1 MKWLFTIT
9 AFLSVFFC
17 FSQTDEIDRLTI
29 ELAYQKQDTTK
40 VRTSLQLIRSLV
52 ETENFK
58 KAILYL
64 EQTEQ
69 LAQGLN
75 YDKGLAET
83 NYFRGL
89 IYAREGDYLN
99 ALDSFNKSK
108 LLFQQINDP
117 LGVAKVNNNI
127 GLLEIN
133 RGNYAVGLKN
143 SISAIDVFEK
153 ENLQTELSLAYGNL
167 AEAYY
172 ETKQLD
178 NALEYNFKSLNAKEN
193 IGDTQ
198 GVKITTKNIGVIYS
212 LKNEH
217 SKAIEYFEKV
227 LAMLGPNDNAIRT
240 EILPRLGEEYLSLNK
255 TQSAGKYLAD
265 GLNLSRETDNEEGI
279 LRALNAMG
287 NLNLKEGRVRLAN
300 TQLNEAYEIAK
311 DSKYK
316 EELLKNLKL
325 HIELDSTRNYFQNAF
340 FWQGKYYNLKEEIE
354 RKNIANSSTAVNL
367 ERGSPA
373 INNQP
378 EDSEGVEKKNTPFPR
393 SEKSQ
398 YIIYA
403 LATALILSLV
413 GLIFLYVQRKKGEKD
428 RVDLNKERRELKLQN
443 EAYYEQMQNLEETN
457 NVKDRLFSIVSHDLK
472 DSVSSIKGFIDLLR
486 EDSLTREEFYDLV
499 PELSENANN
508 ASLLLFNLLNWSKS
522 QMQSL
527 ESHPE
532 VFNIQDIFKNKLHLI
547 EQKAEEKRIVVID
560 ESHRDFVY
568 ADKSMIEI
576 VIQNLI
582 TNAVKF
588 SRVGDIITVTNKE
601 HHGKSLITIEDT
613 GIGISEENMD
623 KLFQKNN
630 FTTIGTKNEKGTGLG
645 LVICKELVELNNGRI
660 WVESSKNVGTKFFIE
675 LPKSKPAES

>member
-1 MKWLFTIT
+1 MKWLLTIT
-9 AFLSVFFC
+9 TFLSVFFC

-40 VRTSLQLIRSLV
+40 VITSLQLIKSLV

-64 EQTEQ
+64 EQTDQ
-69 LAQGLN
+69 LAQSLN
-75 YDKGLAET
+75 YDKGLADT
-83 NYFRGL
+83 NFFRGL
-89 IYAREGDYLN
+89 IYAREDDYVN
-99 ALDSFNKSK
+99 ALDSFNKSR
-108 LLFQQINDP
+108 LLFQQLYDHI
-117 LGVAKVNNNI
+117 GVAKVNNNV

-133 RGNYAVGLKN
+133 RGNYAVGLRN
-143 SISAIDVFEK
+143 SMSAIDAFER

-167 AEAYY
+167 AEAYFK
-172 ETKQLD
+172 TKQLES
-178 NALEYNFKSLNAKEN
+178 ALEYSFKSLNAKEN
-193 IGDTQ
+193 ISDTL
-198 GVKITTKNIGVIYS
+198 GIKTTTKNIGIIYS
-212 LKNEH
+212 LENQH
-217 SKAIEYFEKV
+217 TKAIEYFEKV
-227 LAMLGPNDNAIRT
+227 LAMLGPDDNSIRT
-240 EILPRLGEEYLSLNK
+240 EILPRIGDEYLALNK
-255 TQSAGKYLAD
+255 TAVAGNYLVE
-265 GLNLSRETDNEEGI
+265 GLNLSREIGDDEGI
-279 LRALNAMG
+279 IRALNAMG

-300 TQLNEAYEIAK
+300 NQLNEAYEIAK
-311 DSKYK
+311 NSKHK
-316 EELLKNLKL
+316 PELLKNLKL
-325 HIELDSTRNYFQNAF
+325 RKELDSTRNYYQSAF
-340 FWQGKYYNLKEEIE
+340 FWQGKYYNLKEEIARE
-354 RKNIANSSTAVNL
+354 NAVNTSKIINLDSAKLEPTNEAEETTEENRNTNSSSL
-367 ERGSPA
+367 
-373 INNQP
+373 
-378 EDSEGVEKKNTPFPR
+378 
-393 SEKSQ
+393 SEKSK

-403 LATALILSLV
+403 LAA
-413 GLIFLYVQRKKGEKD
+413 GLLFSIAAFVFLFVQRKKDEQSRIDSINEK
-428 RVDLNKERRELKLQN
+428 RELKLQN
-443 EAYYEQMQNLEETN
+443 DAYYEQMQNLEETN

-472 DSVSSIKGFIDLLR
+472 DSVSSIKGFIDLLK

-532 VFNIQDIFKNKLHLI
+532 LFNIQDIFKGKLQLI

-588 SRVGDIITVTNKE
+588 SRVGDIITVTNKDLQ
-601 HHGKSLITIEDT
+601 GKSLITIEDT
-613 GIGISEENMD
+613 GIGIAEENLD

-660 WVESSKNVGTKFFIE
+660 WVESSRNVGTKFFIE
-675 LPKSKPAES
+675 LPKSKPTAS